1 MWGCRGRNSNLCGF
15 GGKGVRM
22 AGPDLGE
29 IGAGWSE
36 ELVHA
41 PIVLVKTSPHPAGL
55 PPLLSLQLSLV
66 WGDAKGTA
74 CSNPLCRPQ
83 LSRPP
88 TLSQSSEVAVSQL

>member
-1 MWGCRGRNSNLCGF
+1 
-15 GGKGVRM
+15 M
-22 AGPDLGE
+22 AGLDLGE
-29 IGAGWSE
+29 ISAGWSA

-41 PIVLVKTSPHPAGL
+41 PIASVKTSPHPAGL

-74 CSNPLCRPQ
+74 CSNPLCRLQ
-83 LSRPP
+83 LGRPP

>member
-1 MWGCRGRNSNLCGF
+1 MTKVWQALTLERLCWLLGRVLT
-15 GGKGVRM
+15 GVV
-22 AGPDLGE
+22 AT
-29 IGAGWSE
+29 
-36 ELVHA
+36 
-41 PIVLVKTSPHPAGL
+41 VKTSPHPAGL

-74 CSNPLCRPQ
+74 CSNPLCRPR